1 MKKLLLIPF
10 LFLPLV
16 SGCAGQTRFL
26 PVEAPADGGI
36 LRVSRIQGQVGGPF
50 GSGFADTIQIIKL
63 GDMSGGC
70 TEVERE
76 GFKAKFC
83 PEKSE

>member
-1 MKKLLLIPF
+1 MKKFLLIPF
-10 LFLPLV
+10 LFSLLM
-16 SGCAGQTRFL
+16 SGCAGQARFL

-70 TEVERE
+70 TEIERD
-76 GFKAKFC
+76 GFKARFC
-83 PEKSE
+83 PEKPE